1 MRDYDDAG
9 IVQYFDYGYMQT
21 KHIHTHTQVKLG
33 KSK

>member
-21 KHIHTHTQVKLG
+21 KHIHTHT
-33 KSK
+33 SKTREI